1 MFCMKTAL
9 KVCGS
14 ACVWAQGPRSRRCCA
29 CRPLTP
35 RGASFLHPAPA
46 WCALPPARCVTMWL
60 LPPFL
65 PARCMQMCFFSYVAY
80 GHEEPA
86 AQQMDEAVGMESG
99 GAVRRRE
106 AEVGLEPA
114 MSLYGLSHSKM
125 LWEQLLDTKC
135 LVCWGQGVVVV
146 AFRGT
151 ASMKN
156 ALADIKVIWE
166 VETKKENTCAPAVH
180 RRPAVSIH
188 QCARRSCA
196 YQHRAGCQAGSNPSA
211 TGKACAGVAPDAPPA
226 AGRLRPHDPAAGAL
240 WLPDFLAG
248 Q

>member
-1 MFCMKTAL
+1 MWVGQGPEDQALFCMQAAL
-9 KVCGS
+9 ACASRCMASPSCTCLVCLS
-14 ACVWAQGPRSRRCCA
+14 AC
-29 CRPLTP
+29 L
-35 RGASFLHPAPA
+35 LHDDVHTA
-46 WCALPPARCVTMWL
+46 TWL
-60 LPPFL
+60 LPLFL

-86 AQQMDEAVGMESG
+86 AQHMDEAVGLESG
-99 GAVRRRE
+99 GAAMSRE

-114 MSLYGLSHSKM
+114 MSLYGLMHSEL
-125 LWEQLLDTKC
+125 LWERLLDTKC
-135 LVCWGQGVVVV
+135 LVCWGHGVVVV